1 MEIFNLK
8 LELFSNIL
16 KNPTNRENVFASSI
30 EQNVTDGLAVTKSAA
45 KELDAA
51 IELGG
56 YCAALINWTR

>member
-30 EQNVTDGLAVTKSAA
+30 EQNVTDGLAVTNSAA
-45 KELDAA
+45 KELDAT

-56 YCAALINWTR
+56 YSAALIN